1 MLKQADLKKIADECA
16 QKIRDCKH
24 TGQYAAEPFQHFQID
39 NFFPEMVKQAKALA
53 EKDPHPFWAIRMRQS
68 QLSREARYGR

>member
-1 MLKQADLKKIADECA
+1 MSEKDY
-16 QKIRDCKH
+16 
-24 TGQYAAEPFQHFQID
+24 YAAVEWLEWQDHHQDLIAQIDQIAID
-39 NFFPEMVKQAKALA
+39 NFFPEMVEQAKVLA